1 MITLFF
7 DGILPFI
14 IISIMNT
21 LIIRAVRQRHRE
33 FDAFNAE
40 NSGGQSGNTE
50 SGNTNKFNWKEV
62 AHAVVGLTSDL

>member
-21 LIIRAVRQRHRE
+21 LIIRAIKQRHRE
-33 FDAFNAE
+33 LEGFTDD
-40 NSGGQSGNTE
+40 G
-50 SGNTNKFNWKEV
+50 
-62 AHAVVGLTSDL
+62 TSRSSASSDPKTGKIIRNVLLRTLAT

>member
-21 LIIRAVRQRHRE
+21 LIIRRIRQRHRQ

-40 NSGGQSGNTE
+40 NPGGQSGSTE
-50 SGNTNKFNWKEV
+50 SGKLRK
-62 AHAVVGLTSDL
+62 